1 MKLSNKKFLNIKK
14 NREHFE
20 INLDDN
26 RKQIENLHKDLEEY
40 KRLYE
45 MTRKEYNLLKDQKEK
60 MEQNKMKN
68 DMNKGIVNNPYKAM
82 GIIEVKQ
89 ESEDTNK
96 LSHIFAKVFSEINK
110 QSDKYF
116 IQTRKKVIILPK
128 SFLDFIEFFITFK
141 EKYSHKLEED
151 IKKYKWGVIL

>member
-89 ESEDTNK
+89 ESKDSNK
-96 LSHIFAKVFSEINK
+96 LSLYKSLVEEYKHKIDIYEI
-110 QSDKYF
+110 Y
-116 IQTRKKVIILPK
+116 
-128 SFLDFIEFFITFK
+128 
-141 EKYSHKLEED
+141 
-151 IKKYKWGVIL
+151 